1 MTLKVTDVG
10 DVSPPPP
17 DDVEQSSYHTLRLPA
32 FRQLYERYF
41 SKLVGGLRATYGA
54 GPPDPEDVAQAA
66 FERLSRRNA
75 LDDIRDPEGFLW
87 IAARNVLLTEKR
99 KLAVRSDHRDEVIR
113 RYFSEGCDNFEPERV
128 FSSKQ
133 QLSLVMR
140 TLKAMPERRRKIFI
154 LNRVHGL
161 TPAAAGEQCGVS
173 RSSAVRHI
181 AVATTALAAALAAQ
195 GQSDEERGE

>member
-1 MTLKVTDVG
+1 MTLKATDFDELSTG
-10 DVSPPPP
+10 GMEDGAEPSREQVSQR
-17 DDVEQSSYHTLRLPA
+17 V

-41 SKLVGGLRATYGA
+41 SKLVAGLRATYGA

-66 FERLSRRNA
+66 FERLSRRNG
-75 LDDIRDPEGFLW
+75 LDDIRDLEGFLW
-87 IAARNVLLTEKR
+87 IAARNILLTEKR
-99 KLAVRSDHRDEVIR
+99 KQAVRNDHRDEVTR
-113 RYFSEGCDNFEPERV
+113 RYFSEGCDNFEPARV

-133 QLSLVMR
+133 QLSVVMR

-181 AVATTALAAALAAQ
+181 AVATTALAAALAAED
-195 GQSDEERGE
+195 QSDEERGE